1 VPNKT
6 VNRDLG
12 RNPFFRPGFLGP
24 DQYAP
29 KDWDAVGQKNE
40 EWLNQEGYKGIRN
53 FLNVGDQEIG
63 YGPEGNLKAHQ
74 ELKRQKQIQKLNQ
87 LKEEGHPWAEK
98 SENQKY
104 YGQDNIVD
112 IEGAKQNIEGTS
124 SGNSVSNQEVL
135 PTYNAGAQTERNRQS
150 QMNQMLQQH
159 GKVLLDPAGGA
170 VMGAGLGMV
179 LGDGKLQNALIGGG
193 LGYLLARSNTINLPR
208 GNKPFEPSQAIE
220 GAQPVNQ
227 PGNEQVIQPAPQ
239 SQRDEI
245 TSQSEAVYEK
255 KADISGIDP
264 EQGGLEIAPSL
275 TDANTNRANA
285 FGDPVTLL
293 AQSVKTTT
301 EDDFN
306 PAFNSNMQPQV
317 GGESGLEL
325 PAPGGQPGNVPN
337 PADELVTSFTKGRVP
352 NYVFQ
357 ALGGGS
363 VA

>member
-1 VPNKT
+1 M
-6 VNRDLG
+6 LG
-12 RNPFFRPGFLGP
+12 QTDYF
-24 DQYAP
+24 DD
-29 KDWDAVGQKNE
+29 KK
-40 EWLNQEGYKGIRN
+40 
-53 FLNVGDQEIG
+53 
-63 YGPEGNLKAHQ
+63 
-74 ELKRQKQIQKLNQ
+74 
-87 LKEEGHPWAEK
+87 
-98 SENQKY
+98 
-104 YGQDNIVD
+104 IVD
-112 IEGAKQNIEGTS
+112 IDRAEQNIQGKP
-124 SGNSVSNQEVL
+124 SVESTEKQEVL

-170 VMGAGLGMV
+170 VIGGGLGLV
-179 LGDGKLQNALIGGG
+179 LGDGKPLPALLGAGA
-193 LGYLLARSNTINLPR
+193 GYLLGRSNTINLPS
-208 GNKPFEPSQAIE
+208 NKSFDASQAVE
-220 GAQPVNQ
+220 GTQPI
-227 PGNEQVIQPAPQ
+227 NEQVIQPAPQ
-239 SQRDEI
+239 LQRDEI

-275 TDANTNRANA
+275 TDASTNRANA
-285 FGDPVTLL
+285 FADPVTLL

-357 ALGGGS
+357 ALGGS

>member
-1 VPNKT
+1 MLRETDYFDDK
-6 VNRDLG
+6 
-12 RNPFFRPGFLGP
+12 
-24 DQYAP
+24 
-29 KDWDAVGQKNE
+29 K
-40 EWLNQEGYKGIRN
+40 
-53 FLNVGDQEIG
+53 
-63 YGPEGNLKAHQ
+63 
-74 ELKRQKQIQKLNQ
+74 
-87 LKEEGHPWAEK
+87 
-98 SENQKY
+98 
-104 YGQDNIVD
+104 IVD
-112 IEGAKQNIEGTS
+112 IDRAEQNIQGKP
-124 SGNSVSNQEVL
+124 SVESNEKQEVL

-170 VMGAGLGMV
+170 VIGGGLGLV
-179 LGDGKLQNALIGGG
+179 LGDGKPLPALLGAGA
-193 LGYLLARSNTINLPR
+193 GYLLGRSNTINLPS
-208 GNKPFEPSQAIE
+208 NKSFDASQAVE
-220 GAQPVNQ
+220 GTQPI
-227 PGNEQVIQPAPQ
+227 NEQAIQPAPEL
-239 SQRDEI
+239 QRDEI

>member
-1 VPNKT
+1 MSDNSPYGS
-6 VNRDLG
+6 RLG
-12 RNPFFRPGFLGP
+12 VGGRHNQIKQGIFDRKKEQALKMLGQT
-24 DQYAP
+24 DYFDD
-29 KDWDAVGQKNE
+29 KK
-40 EWLNQEGYKGIRN
+40 
-53 FLNVGDQEIG
+53 
-63 YGPEGNLKAHQ
+63 
-74 ELKRQKQIQKLNQ
+74 
-87 LKEEGHPWAEK
+87 
-98 SENQKY
+98 
-104 YGQDNIVD
+104 IVD
-112 IEGAKQNIEGTS
+112 IDKAEQNIEGPS
-124 SGNSVSNQEVL
+124 SVESSEKQEVL

-170 VMGAGLGMV
+170 VIGGGLGLV
-179 LGDGKLQNALIGGG
+179 LGDGKPLPALLGAGA
-193 LGYLLARSNTINLPR
+193 GYLLGRSNTINLPS
-208 GNKPFEPSQAIE
+208 NKSFDASQAVE
-220 GAQPVNQ
+220 GTQPI
-227 PGNEQVIQPAPQ
+227 NEQVIQPAPEL
-239 SQRDEI
+239 QRDEI

-285 FGDPVTLL
+285 FGDPITLL

>member
-1 VPNKT
+1 MSDNSPYGS
-6 VNRDLG
+6 RLG
-12 RNPFFRPGFLGP
+12 VGGRHNQIKQGIFDRKKEQALKMLGQT
-24 DQYAP
+24 DYFDD
-29 KDWDAVGQKNE
+29 KK
-40 EWLNQEGYKGIRN
+40 
-53 FLNVGDQEIG
+53 
-63 YGPEGNLKAHQ
+63 
-74 ELKRQKQIQKLNQ
+74 
-87 LKEEGHPWAEK
+87 
-98 SENQKY
+98 
-104 YGQDNIVD
+104 IVD
-112 IEGAKQNIEGTS
+112 IDKAEQNIEGPS
-124 SGNSVSNQEVL
+124 SVENIEKQEVL

-170 VMGAGLGMV
+170 VIGGGLGLV
-179 LGDGKLQNALIGGG
+179 LGDGKPLPALLGAGA
-193 LGYLLARSNTINLPR
+193 GYLLGRSNTINLPS
-208 GNKPFEPSQAIE
+208 NKSFDASQAVE
-220 GAQPVNQ
+220 GTQPI
-227 PGNEQVIQPAPQ
+227 NEQVIQPAPEL
-239 SQRDEI
+239 QRDEI
-245 TSQSEAVYEK
+245 TSQSEAVNEK
-255 KADISGIDP
+255 KADITGIDP
-264 EQGGLEIAPSL
+264 EQSGLEIAPSL

>member
-1 VPNKT
+1 MSDNSPYGS
-6 VNRDLG
+6 RLG
-12 RNPFFRPGFLGP
+12 VGGRHNQIKQGIFDRKKEQALKMLGQT
-24 DQYAP
+24 DYFDD
-29 KDWDAVGQKNE
+29 KK
-40 EWLNQEGYKGIRN
+40 
-53 FLNVGDQEIG
+53 
-63 YGPEGNLKAHQ
+63 
-74 ELKRQKQIQKLNQ
+74 
-87 LKEEGHPWAEK
+87 
-98 SENQKY
+98 
-104 YGQDNIVD
+104 IVD
-112 IEGAKQNIEGTS
+112 IDKAEQNIEGQS
-124 SGNSVSNQEVL
+124 SVESSEKQEVL

-170 VMGAGLGMV
+170 VIGGGLGLV
-179 LGDGKLQNALIGGG
+179 LGDGKPLPALLGAGA
-193 LGYLLARSNTINLPR
+193 GYLLGRSNTINLPS
-208 GNKPFEPSQAIE
+208 NKSFDASQAVE
-220 GAQPVNQ
+220 GTQPI
-227 PGNEQVIQPAPQ
+227 NEQVIQPAPQ
-239 SQRDEI
+239 LQRDEI

-285 FGDPVTLL
+285 FGDPITLL

>member
-1 VPNKT
+1 MSDNSPYGS
-6 VNRDLG
+6 RLG
-12 RNPFFRPGFLGP
+12 VGGRHNQIKQGIFDRKKEQALKMLGQT
-24 DQYAP
+24 DYFDD
-29 KDWDAVGQKNE
+29 KK
-40 EWLNQEGYKGIRN
+40 
-53 FLNVGDQEIG
+53 
-63 YGPEGNLKAHQ
+63 
-74 ELKRQKQIQKLNQ
+74 
-87 LKEEGHPWAEK
+87 
-98 SENQKY
+98 
-104 YGQDNIVD
+104 IVD
-112 IEGAKQNIEGTS
+112 IDKAEQNIEGPS
-124 SGNSVSNQEVL
+124 SVENIEKQEVL

-170 VMGAGLGMV
+170 VMGAGLGLA
-179 LGDGKLQNALIGGG
+179 LGDGKLQNALLGGG
-193 LGYLLARSNTINLPR
+193 LGYLLARSNTINLPG
-208 GNKPFEPSQAIE
+208 GNKSFDASQAVE
-220 GAQPVNQ
+220 GTQSINGGEIQPV
-227 PGNEQVIQPAPQ
+227 PQ
-239 SQRDEI
+239 LQRDEI

-301 EDDFN
+301 EHDFN

>member
-1 VPNKT
+1 MSDNSPYGS
-6 VNRDLG
+6 RLG
-12 RNPFFRPGFLGP
+12 VGGRHNQIKQQIYDGKKARALEMLGQT
-24 DQYAP
+24 DYFDD
-29 KDWDAVGQKNE
+29 KK
-40 EWLNQEGYKGIRN
+40 
-53 FLNVGDQEIG
+53 
-63 YGPEGNLKAHQ
+63 
-74 ELKRQKQIQKLNQ
+74 
-87 LKEEGHPWAEK
+87 
-98 SENQKY
+98 
-104 YGQDNIVD
+104 IVD
-112 IEGAKQNIEGTS
+112 IDKAEQNIEGQS
-124 SGNSVSNQEVL
+124 SVESSEKQEVL

-170 VMGAGLGMV
+170 VMGAGLGLA
-179 LGDGKLQNALIGGG
+179 LGDGKLQNALLGGG
-193 LGYLLARSNTINLPR
+193 LGYLLARSNTINLPG
-208 GNKPFEPSQAIE
+208 GNKSFDASQAVE
-220 GAQPVNQ
+220 GTQSIN
-227 PGNEQVIQPAPQ
+227 GGEIQPAPEL
-239 SQRDEI
+239 QRDEI

-352 NYVFQ
+352 NYIFQ

>member
-1 VPNKT
+1 MSDNSPYGS
-6 VNRDLG
+6 RLG
-12 RNPFFRPGFLGP
+12 
-24 DQYAP
+24 
-29 KDWDAVGQKNE
+29 VGGRH
-40 EWLNQEGYKGIRN
+40 NQIKQGIFDR
-53 FLNVGDQEIG
+53 
-63 YGPEGNLKAHQ
+63 K
-74 ELKRQKQIQKLNQ
+74 
-87 LKEEGHPWAEK
+87 KEQALEMLRETDYFDDK
-98 SENQKY
+98 K
-104 YGQDNIVD
+104 IVD
-112 IEGAKQNIEGTS
+112 IDRAEQNIQGKP
-124 SGNSVSNQEVL
+124 SVESNEKQEVL

-170 VMGAGLGMV
+170 VIGGGLGLV
-179 LGDGKLQNALIGGG
+179 LGDGKPLPALLGAGA
-193 LGYLLARSNTINLPR
+193 GYLLGRSNTINLPS
-208 GNKPFEPSQAIE
+208 NKSFDASQAVE
-220 GAQPVNQ
+220 GTQPI
-227 PGNEQVIQPAPQ
+227 NEQAIQPAPEL
-239 SQRDEI
+239 QRDEI

>member
-1 VPNKT
+1 MSDNSPYGS
-6 VNRDLG
+6 RLG
-12 RNPFFRPGFLGP
+12 
-24 DQYAP
+24 
-29 KDWDAVGQKNE
+29 VGGRH
-40 EWLNQEGYKGIRN
+40 NQIKQQIYDGK
-53 FLNVGDQEIG
+53 
-63 YGPEGNLKAHQ
+63 KARAL
-74 ELKRQKQIQKLNQ
+74 EMLRETDYFDDKK
-87 LKEEGHPWAEK
+87 
-98 SENQKY
+98 
-104 YGQDNIVD
+104 IVD
-112 IEGAKQNIEGTS
+112 IDRAEQNIQGKS
-124 SGNSVSNQEVL
+124 SVENTEKQEIL

-170 VMGAGLGMV
+170 VIGGGLGLV
-179 LGDGKLQNALIGGG
+179 LGDGKPLPALLGAGA
-193 LGYLLARSNTINLPR
+193 GYLLGRSNTINLPS
-208 GNKPFEPSQAIE
+208 NKSFDASQAVE
-220 GAQPVNQ
+220 GTQPI
-227 PGNEQVIQPAPQ
+227 NEQVIQPAPEL
-239 SQRDEI
+239 QRDEI

-363 VA
+363 AA

>member
-1 VPNKT
+1 MSDNSPYGS
-6 VNRDLG
+6 RLG
-12 RNPFFRPGFLGP
+12 VGGRHNQIKQQIYDGKKARALRMLGET
-24 DQYAP
+24 DYFDD
-29 KDWDAVGQKNE
+29 KK
-40 EWLNQEGYKGIRN
+40 
-53 FLNVGDQEIG
+53 
-63 YGPEGNLKAHQ
+63 
-74 ELKRQKQIQKLNQ
+74 
-87 LKEEGHPWAEK
+87 
-98 SENQKY
+98 
-104 YGQDNIVD
+104 IVD
-112 IEGAKQNIEGTS
+112 IDKAEQNIEGPS
-124 SGNSVSNQEVL
+124 SVENIEKQEVL

-170 VMGAGLGMV
+170 VMGAGLGLA
-179 LGDGKLQNALIGGG
+179 LGDGKLQNALLGGG
-193 LGYLLARSNTINLPR
+193 LGYLLARSNTINLPG
-208 GNKPFEPSQAIE
+208 GNKSFDASQAVE
-220 GAQPVNQ
+220 GTQSIN
-227 PGNEQVIQPAPQ
+227 GGEIQPAPQ
-239 SQRDEI
+239 LQRDEI

-264 EQGGLEIAPSL
+264 EQSGLEIAPSL